1 MTNRTAL
8 VLIDLQNDFLAMP
21 RMEPHPSTIIAGAA
35 QLLREFRV
43 RGLPVIHVRTKT
55 AAVGFGRMPHWEQR
69 DTVACVAGTSGY
81 DAPPALRPLAGEAVF
96 DKTWFSAFSV
106 SAFEDYLREKEI
118 GVLVL
123 GGVFIQSCLRQ
134 TAIDGYQKGFR
145 VYLAAEASGSH
156 DPLHAALTLN
166 YLDDR
171 AMIPLDS
178 RALIAV
184 VDTAEQRREPEPPQ
198 QLDRLVISLRSI
210 QGQWALEPMESRV
223 AKLHQ
228 LAVHLEQAKESLAQ
242 LIVAE
247 VKKPIVFARGEVDRA
262 VSLLRAVAVRIAK
275 LPQIKAESEG
285 RIHFHPR
292 GIVAIVT
299 PWNNPLAIP
308 MGKLAPALAHGNAVL
323 WKPSP
328 HASKV
333 ARMLV
338 PLMAKAGFPD
348 GLVTIVEGDERQAR
362 KLIAAEID
370 ALAFSGSSRTGW
382 SIIAQASARLLPVQA
397 ELGGNNG
404 AIVAASADIK
414 AAAAAIAEG
423 AFGFAGQRC
432 TSNRRAIVLAEVYE
446 AFLAQLQSSTGLLN
460 CGDPLDIGT
469 RVTPMISP
477 QAAQTIAALV
487 ERAREAGYAIL
498 QPHLQLTNFSFEA
511 EAFHAPTIVL
521 CDDPAAFIVQE
532 ESFGPILVVQKAR
545 DFEHALELLNQVSH
559 GLVAALFSQ
568 NEAEQE
574 RFLEKAQ
581 AGIVKLNA
589 STVNAGVD
597 LPFTGWKHSGYGAG
611 EHGEANAEFFS
622 KRQAVYA

>member
-1 MTNRTAL
+1 MTNGPVLA
-8 VLIDLQNDFLAMP
+8 LIDMQSDFLAMP
-21 RMEPHPSTIIAGAA
+21 RIEPHPSTIVAGAA
-35 QLLREFRV
+35 RLLREFRQ
-43 RGLPVIHVRTKT
+43 RGLPVVHVRTKT
-55 AAVGFGRMPHWEQR
+55 ASTGFGRMPHWEQR
-69 DTVACVAGTSGY
+69 GTVACVAGTTGY
-81 DAPPALRPLAGEAVF
+81 DAPPALRPQEGEAVF
-96 DKTWFSAFSV
+96 DKSWFSAFSV
-106 SAFEDYLREKEI
+106 PAFEDYLREQGI

-123 GGVFIQSCLRQ
+123 GGIFIQSCLRQ
-134 TAIDGYQKGFR
+134 TAIDAYQKGFR
-145 VYLAAEASGSH
+145 VYLAVEASGSH
-156 DPLHAALTLN
+156 EPLHAALTLN

-171 AMIPLDS
+171 AMTPLDT
-178 RALIAV
+178 RALLAAIE
-184 VDTAEQRREPEPPQ
+184 TAEERCEPEPPRE
-198 QLDRLVISLRSI
+198 LDGLVVSLRSI
-210 QGQWALEPMESRV
+210 QGQWAKEPMECRI

-228 LAVHLEQAKESLAQ
+228 LAAHLEQVEESLAQ

-262 VSLLRAVAVRIAK
+262 VSLLRAVAVRFAQS
-275 LPQIKAESEG
+275 PQIKLEREG

-292 GIVAIVT
+292 GIVAIIT

-328 HASKV
+328 HAAKV
-333 ARMLV
+333 ARILL
-338 PLMAKAGFPD
+338 PLIARAGFPD

-362 KLIAAEID
+362 KLIASGVD

-382 SIIAQASARLLPVQA
+382 SIIAQASARFLPVQA

-404 AIVAASADIK
+404 AIVAVSADLK
-414 AAAAAIAEG
+414 AAADAIADG

-446 AFLAQLQSSTGLLN
+446 AFLAQLQQSTSQLI

-469 RVTPMISP
+469 RVSPMISAR
-477 QAAQTIAALV
+477 AAQTVAALV
-487 ERAREAGYAIL
+487 ERARDAGYAVL
-498 QPHLQLTNFSFEA
+498 QPHLPLERLGSEA
-511 EAFHAPTIVL
+511 EAFHPPTIVL
-521 CDDPAAFIVQE
+521 CDEPGAFIVQE
-532 ESFGPILVVQKAR
+532 ESFGPILVLQKAR
-545 DFEHALELLNQVSH
+545 DFEHALELLNQVSY

-568 NEAEQE
+568 DEREQE

-622 KRQAVYA
+622 KRQAVYL